1 MPTIPSIRTS
11 VENKE
16 ILVLD
21 GHAKNGTFRRDA
33 RGRLIAYTGGFSV
46 VFPYEYS
53 DGSMWAFRCWHSDIN
68 NTKKR
73 YEIISEAIQKAHL
86 DFLCEFEYI
95 EKGINVEG
103 NIYPITR
110 MRWVDGITIKDYICQ
125 NRYSKEKLT
134 ALAEN
139 FLKMTQALHSQ
150 SLAHGDLQH
159 GNILVNEENQLY
171 LVDYDSF
178 YCPTLRGEE
187 DTVTGL
193 PDYQHPA
200 RRSNKSV
207 SEKLDY
213 FSELVIYLSIL
224 AIAENPYLVSKYKV
238 EDADR
243 LLFSKEDFEDITNS
257 QIYKDIHP
265 LGIQF
270 QEMLDVLE
278 EYLKCRSIDDLLPFD
293 TFLLEKKILFSSSAT
308 KAVRN
313 KQTVVIN
320 WDIPFEAKISIRE
333 KSSGLTW
340 DVDNKGEKA
349 EILTQDTTYELSVKT
364 NEGKVFCKE
373 ITIMVFDEC
382 EIDFSADK
390 QYIFPSVPVVLK
402 WIVKNAKKVW
412 LDGEE
417 VEAVG
422 AKVVKPTNAISV
434 VLSAEDEFGKKE
446 KRLDIGMLP
455 MPIIKSLLVPTP
467 NFVSNLSVTIQ
478 QPRFNVDVKFPTVDI
493 DWIKLELPEVK
504 PLSESGLFQKLS
516 PPLTDTR
523 FSLRRAIKKVY
534 NHIIKK

>member
-1 MPTIPSIRTS
+1 
-11 VENKE
+11 
-16 ILVLD
+16 
-21 GHAKNGTFRRDA
+21 
-33 RGRLIAYTGGFSV
+33 
-46 VFPYEYS
+46 
-53 DGSMWAFRCWHSDIN
+53 
-68 NTKKR
+68 
-73 YEIISEAIQKAHL
+73 
-86 DFLCEFEYI
+86 
-95 EKGINVEG
+95 
-103 NIYPITR
+103 
-110 MRWVDGITIKDYICQ
+110 
-125 NRYSKEKLT
+125 
-134 ALAEN
+134 
-139 FLKMTQALHSQ
+139 MTQALHSQ

-278 EYLKCRSIDDLLPFD
+278 EYLKCKSIDDLLPFD

-340 DVDNKGEKA
+340 DVDNNGEKA

-373 ITIMVFDEC
+373 ITIKVFDEC
-382 EIDFSADK
+382 EI
-390 QYIFPSVPVVLK
+390 VLK

-516 PPLTDTR
+516 PPLPDTR
-523 FSLRRAIKKVY
+523 FSLRRAIKRVY
-534 NHIIKK
+534 NHIIRK

>member
-1 MPTIPSIRTS
+1 MPNVVDIIQSIQVPQLIKDTFIC
-11 VENKE
+11 KGKP
-16 ILVLD
+16 ILD
-21 GHAKNGTFRRDA
+21 G
-33 RGRLIAYTGGFSV
+33 RGRPIHYTGGFAV
-46 VFPYEYS
+46 AFPFMVNGEK
-53 DGSMWAFRCWHSDIN
+53 WAFRCWSADI
-68 NTKKR
+68 
-73 YEIISEAIQKAHL
+73 
-86 DFLCEFEYI
+86 
-95 EKGINVEG
+95 G
-103 NIYPITR
+103 NIETRLRILSKELSSQNLPYFCDFTYEAEGITINGGTFPTTR
-110 MRWVDGITIKDYICQ
+110 MRWIDGQTIKDYLCNNKGNSNKIKQ
-125 NRYSKEKLT
+125 LADSFLT
-134 ALAEN
+134 MCNE
-139 FLKMTQALHSQ
+139 LHKRKI
-150 SLAHGDLQH
+150 AHGDLQH
-159 GNILVNEENQLY
+159 GNILVDDCGNLF
-171 LVDYDSF
+171 LIDYDSV
-178 YCPTLRGEE
+178 YSPALKGV
-187 DTVTGL
+187 DDIISGL
-193 PDYQHPA
+193 VDYQHPK
-200 RRSNKSV
+200 RKDNKHA

-213 FSELVIYLSIL
+213 FSELIIYLSIL

-390 QYIFPSVPVVLK
+390 QYIFPSIPVVLK
-402 WIVKNAKKVW
+402 WKVRNAKKVW
-412 LDGEE
+412 LDDEE

-422 AKVVKPTNAISV
+422 AKVVKPTNAISI

-455 MPIIKSLLVPTP
+455 VPIIKSLLVPTP

-478 QPRFNVDVKFPTVDI
+478 QPRFNVDVRFPTVNI

-504 PLSESGLFQKLS
+504 PLSESGLIQQLS
-516 PPLTDTR
+516 PPLPDTR
-523 FSLRRAIKKVY
+523 FSLRRAIKGVY
-534 NHIIKK
+534 NHIIRK